1 MVQRYNPDYVMHA
14 ARFAPFAREA
24 EHGEFVKF
32 SDYEALVSELA
43 SSRQINT
50 QTLQVKLTMADTI
63 KELTARVNAL
73 AVENATLKSGVGF
86 FMYSPDAGFEQHK
99 TQEDAINA
107 ALEMID
113 DYRSD
118 AGDGWCEEADRVFC
132 GVILQQAVECDHQKP
147 SEDNGYLGS
156 MDYKLSPPIE
166 TPATDAALAAIQAQ
180 GVEKFAAQQEQ
191 LAADY
196 RKLSPGCYGET
207 SSAENALMARDFAAK
222 LREAK

>member
-24 EHGEFVKF
+24 EHGEYVKF

-43 SSRQINT
+43 SSRQINA
-50 QTLQVKLTMADTI
+50 QTLQVKLTMAETI

-73 AVENATLKSGVGF
+73 AVENAGF
-86 FMYSPDAGFEQHK
+86 KH
-99 TQEDAINA
+99 
-107 ALEMID
+107 AL
-113 DYRSD
+113 S
-118 AGDGWCEEADRVFC
+118 
-132 GVILQQAVECDHQKP
+132 VILEHVDVTDKGQAGVVAMIANDELFN
-147 SEDNGYLGS
+147 S
-156 MDYKLSPPIE
+156 E

-180 GVEKFAAQQEQ
+180 GVEKFAVQQEQ

-196 RKLSPGCYGET
+196 RKLSPGCYGEI
-207 SSAENALMARDFAAK
+207 SSAENALMARDFAAN